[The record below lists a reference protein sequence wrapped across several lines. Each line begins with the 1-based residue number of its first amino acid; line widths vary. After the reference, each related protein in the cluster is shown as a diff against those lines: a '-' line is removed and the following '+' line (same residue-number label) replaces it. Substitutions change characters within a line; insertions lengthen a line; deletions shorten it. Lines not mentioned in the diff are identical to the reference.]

1 MLKQRIIT
9 ALLLLAVFLPALFHP
24 DPFWLCAS
32 GLVIVLA
39 GAWEWGRLNGMS
51 AFTALLMPLVC
62 LIICLLIWSNG
73 TLLLLHI
80 QFWLLASIAWVVLS
94 VFFLK
99 NGLNSW
105 RRVPALVR
113 NVLGIFI
120 LTLTWAALYLAKI
133 KGIPFLL
140 SVLLLVW
147 VADIFAY
154 FAGKKWGRHK
164 LAPSISPGKSREG
177 LGGGVIGVCLL
188 ASGWIALQASHPEM
202 NNSLFSLLYSRSPF
216 FMFAGVL
223 FLTLMSAAGDLFESL
238 MKRSAGMKDSSR
250 LLPGH
255 GGVLDRLDALLP
267 TLPMAIML
275 SFL

>member
-24 DPFWLCAS
+24 DPIWLSAS
-32 GLVIVLA
+32 GLVLVLA

-62 LIICLLIWSNG
+62 LVMCLLLWFNG
-73 TLLLLHI
+73 TMLQLNI
-80 QFWLLASIAWVVLS
+80 EFWLLASIAWVILS
-94 VFFLK
+94 LFFLK
-99 NGLNSW
+99 NGLSSW
-105 RRVPALVR
+105 KRVPELVR
-113 NVLGIFI
+113 NLLGILV
-120 LTLTWAALYLAKI
+120 LTLTWVALCLAKM

-154 FAGKKWGRHK
+154 FTGKKWGRHK
-164 LAPSISPGKSREG
+164 LAPSISPGKSQEG
-177 LGGGVIGVCLL
+177 LVGGVIGVFLL
-188 ASGWIALQASHPEM
+188 ASGWVILQDSYPEM
-202 NNSLFSLLYSRSPF
+202 NNSLFSLLYSHSPL
-216 FMFAGVL
+216 FMYACVL

-238 MKRSAGMKDSSR
+238 MKRSAGMKDSSQM
-250 LLPGH
+250 LPGH

-267 TLPMAIML
+267 TLPMAILL
-275 SFL
+275 SLF